1 MEKIYIATPTS
12 TKIQPKK
19 ESIDMIKAFAASY
32 RGKETDQQIT
42 FEGFL
47 N

>member
-1 MEKIYIATPTS
+1 MEKIYTVIPTS
-12 TKIQPKK
+12 SNIKPKK
-19 ESIDMIKAFAASY
+19 ESIDKIKAFASTY
-32 RGKETDQQIT
+32 RVKETDQQIT

>member
-1 MEKIYIATPTS
+1 MENFYTAIPTS
-12 TKIQPKK
+12 SNLQPKK
-19 ESIDMIKAFAASY
+19 ESIDKIKAFAASY
-32 RGKETDQQIT
+32 RVKETDQKIT